1 MREIKTIRGLRRRK
15 SNVDKWIQSSLTF
28 DLERLK
34 DRQVYYQKIY
44 VYPWSNL
51 FCSQQPPTGYRNQI
65 TSGLIDIYLK
75 WRLELE
81 KLGQPYYLKIW
92 LNDPRFM
99 DSQVVAAIGDK
110 IEYYSNLFQPADMKV
125 KFPSDKFI
133 EAKDKLGALT
143 WTPFLDEDTYFE
155 SEFSSGKENYETI
168 DDYNFDQRLI
178 ASVRKN
184 HDRQFKVKTGDTEDV
199 CYCKTR
205 GLVWCSS

>member
-15 SNVDKWIQSSLTF
+15 SNIDKWIQSSLTF
-28 DLERLK
+28 DVERLK

-44 VYPWSNL
+44 VYPWANL
-51 FCSQQPPTGYRNQI
+51 FCSKQPPTGYRNQI

-99 DSQVVAAIGDK
+99 DSQVVAAIGEK
-110 IEYYSNLFQPADMKV
+110 IEYYSKLFQPADTKINFPYN
-125 KFPSDKFI
+125 KFVES
-133 EAKDKLGALT
+133 ENKLRTLT
-143 WTPFLDEDTYFE
+143 WTPFLDEDSYFE
-155 SEFSSGKENYETI
+155 SEFSYGKEIYKTDN
-168 DDYNFDQRLI
+168 DYNFDQRLI
-178 ASVRKN
+178 ARVRGN
-184 HDRQFKVKTGDTEDV
+184 HDRQSIIKTGDVEDI